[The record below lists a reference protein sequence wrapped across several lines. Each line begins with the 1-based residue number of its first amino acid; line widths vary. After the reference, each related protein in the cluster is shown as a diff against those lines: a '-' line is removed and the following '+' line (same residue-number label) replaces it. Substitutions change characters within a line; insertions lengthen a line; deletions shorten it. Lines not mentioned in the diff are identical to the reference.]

1 MIQGSLKTFCR
12 LAGAAVCL
20 AIAAAPA
27 RAQDVAEFYKGK
39 NITIVVGAAAG
50 GAYDLVSRTVANH
63 MGRHIPG
70 NPKFIVS
77 NMPGASSLPMMNN
90 ITNAAKRDGTVM
102 GMSNS
107 NIALER
113 PLKMLSK
120 GGGHIAFDVRKLN
133 WIGSPLQQPHVL
145 WVWHAAPAK
154 TAADLNRNEV
164 LIGSTGAG
172 GDNYIVP
179 LLMNQVLGAKIKIIS
194 GYEGQNDIFIAAER
208 GEIHGNSAVLPNLT
222 SAKPDWYRDGKVRVL
237 VQFGAQRQKALPDVP
252 TAVELATTPADK
264 EMLRFYA
271 LKFSMS
277 YPLVVAADVPA
288 ERVAALRQA
297 FDETM
302 KDPSF
307 LADAWRQGLDID
319 PFSGA
324 QMTQLIEEIERAP
337 KEIVDRVSAIIMP
350 DKK

>member
-1 MIQGSLKTFCR
+1 M
-12 LAGAAVCL
+12 
-20 AIAAAPA
+20 
-27 RAQDVAEFYKGK
+27 
-39 NITIVVGAAAG
+39 
-50 GAYDLVSRTVANH
+50 
-63 MGRHIPG
+63 
-70 NPKFIVS
+70 
-77 NMPGASSLPMMNN
+77 
-90 ITNAAKRDGTVM
+90 
-102 GMSNS
+102 
-107 NIALER
+107 
-113 PLKMLSK
+113 
-120 GGGHIAFDVRKLN
+120 
-133 WIGSPLQQPHVL
+133 
-145 WVWHAAPAK
+145 
-154 TAADLNRNEV
+154 
-164 LIGSTGAG
+164 
-172 GDNYIVP
+172 
-179 LLMNQVLGAKIKIIS
+179 
-194 GYEGQNDIFIAAER
+194 
-208 GEIHGNSAVLPNLT
+208 
-222 SAKPDWYRDGKVRVL
+222 L